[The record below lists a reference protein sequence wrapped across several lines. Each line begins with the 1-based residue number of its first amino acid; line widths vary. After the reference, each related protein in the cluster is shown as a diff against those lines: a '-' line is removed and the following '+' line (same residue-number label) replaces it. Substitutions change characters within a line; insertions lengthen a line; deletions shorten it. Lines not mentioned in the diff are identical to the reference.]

1 MEFVSRLANSLGVEL
16 VKAES
21 LRAMRERPDNPD
33 ATDLAMRAAA
43 LANSSD
49 ESKMGDVINLY
60 ERALALD
67 PHNVSAMMGLA
78 SELETRVIQF
88 ASKDPAADI
97 TRADELINAVL
108 AVQPDNSTAHN
119 IKGWLFFAKRQFGP
133 ATAEQETAIAED
145 RNNADAYAAKSFIKM
160 WLGHSEDGFAA
171 SKRRFG

>member
-43 LANSSD
+43 LLSSSD
-49 ESKMGDVINLY
+49 ESKLGDVMSLY

-67 PHNVSAMMGLA
+67 PQNVPAMIGLA
-78 SELETRVIQF
+78 GVLETRVIQF
-88 ASKDPAADI
+88 ASKDPSADI
-97 TRADELINAVL
+97 ARADELINAAL
-108 AVQPDNSTAHN
+108 ALQPDNSWAHD
-119 IKGWLFFAKRQFGP
+119 IKAWLFFAKRQFGP
-133 ATAEQETAIAED
+133 ATAEEETAIAED